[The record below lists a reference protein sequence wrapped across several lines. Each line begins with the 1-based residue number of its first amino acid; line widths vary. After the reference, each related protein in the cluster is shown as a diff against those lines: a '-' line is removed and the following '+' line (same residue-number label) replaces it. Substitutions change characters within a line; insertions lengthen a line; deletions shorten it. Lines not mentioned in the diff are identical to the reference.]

1 MKVLPTDLPGVLIIE
16 PDVSQDTRGF
26 FLETYHAQKYREAG
40 IPAFVQDN
48 HSHSARGTLRGL
60 HAQRQ
65 HSQGKL
71 SGRFRAKSS
80 TLQSIF
86 AIFYYPTDEIGI
98 AWNDPKIG
106 IKWPIQEPILSD
118 RDRGAARLSEMV
130 GSLRS

>member
-1 MKVLPTDLPGVLIIE
+1 MKVLPTDLPDVLIIE
-16 PDVSQDTRGF
+16 PDVFQDTRSF
-26 FLETYHAQKYREAG
+26 FLETYHARKYREAG

-65 HSQGKL
+65 HPQGKL

-86 AIFYYPTDEIGI
+86 AINQPRFGIGS
-98 AWNDPKIG
+98 ACQDLLKTSVKCTSP
-106 IKWPIQEPILSD
+106 Q
-118 RDRGAARLSEMV
+118 A
-130 GSLRS
+130 LRTAFVS